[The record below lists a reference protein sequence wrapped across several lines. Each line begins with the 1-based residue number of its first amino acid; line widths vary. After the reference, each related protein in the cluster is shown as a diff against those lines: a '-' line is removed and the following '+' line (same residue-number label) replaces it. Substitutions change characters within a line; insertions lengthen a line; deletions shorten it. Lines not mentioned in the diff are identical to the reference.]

1 MNMQEIR
8 GLARQY
14 GIKPSH
20 MSKTNLAR
28 AIQQSEKNFECHAT
42 ATDGYCGQGN
52 CLWRAGCFANA
63 KKTQH

>member
-20 MSKTNLAR
+20 MSKTHLVR
-28 AIQQSEKNFECHAT
+28 AIQQSEKNFDCYAT
-42 ATDGYCGQGN
+42 ATDGYCDQVN
-52 CLWRAGCFANA
+52 CLWRTDCFQSA
-63 KKTQH
+63 KRTQH

>member
-20 MSKTNLAR
+20 MSKMNLVR
-28 AIQQSEKNFECHAT
+28 AIQQSEKNFECYAT
-42 ATDGYCGQGN
+42 ATDGYCDQEN
-52 CLWRAGCFANA
+52 CLWRADCFADA